1 MHYSEFPHAHY
12 VKDGVGPGAVFLG
25 DQERW
30 NWRYLIKGL
39 EINDFYD
46 KALLKHFDESQYEAV
61 QDTPEMA
68 IEFIIE
74 CLPDRLTDDVLMRAT
89 EAQRRL
95 FPPKVLFRDANVIYP
110 NFGQKLAGY

>member
-30 NWRYLIKGL
+30 NWRYLMKGL

-46 KALLKHFDESQYEAV
+46 KSLLKHFGEGQYEAM
-61 QDTPEMA
+61 QETPEEA
-68 IEFIIE
+68 IEYLME
-74 CLPDRLTDDVLMRAT
+74 CFPERITDAILTRAA

-95 FPPKVLFRDANVIYP
+95 FPPKILCRDENVIYP
-110 NFGQKLAGY
+110 NFGKKLEGY